1 MTTQQSLIQSGLA
14 PDKAHYWAECLD
26 GLPSLPA
33 LRWQQ
38 ASLALLQAGEAFAVH
53 RAVYQEIFSHD
64 DADAG
69 PPAAWSP
76 ATDDIA
82 AANITQLQREL
93 GLDSSEALHRWSVSY
108 RNEFWARAIELLGVR
123 FRQPYDAIVEA
134 DSGIET
140 PRWLPG
146 AKMNIADSC
155 FAHAPDAPAIIFQG
169 EDGPLQTWTLAELEA
184 LTNRVANGLV
194 AMGLTADDAIAID
207 MPMSAESVAIYLGI
221 IKMGG
226 VAVSIADSFAAGE
239 IAIRVRIGEAK
250 AIFTQDVITR
260 AGKSLPLYQRIV
272 ESDAPAAIVITTG
285 AGLTVDLRDGDCSWG
300 DFLSDD
306 DCFDAV
312 ASTPEATI
320 NILFSSGTTGDPKAI
335 PFTQTSPIKCAVD
348 GYFHHDIHPGD
359 VVAWPTNLGWMMGPW
374 LIFASLINR
383 AAMALYNGMPSGI
396 GFGHFVQDA
405 GVTMLGVI
413 PSMVRTWHETACME
427 DCDWSKIRA
436 FSSTG
441 ECSNAEDMLYLM
453 WLAGYKP
460 VIEYCGG
467 TEIGGGYITG
477 NVVRPGS
484 PATMNTLALGIDA
497 VILDDVGRTCT
508 NGELFLVPP
517 SIGLSNTLLNR
528 DHHEVYFA
536 GTPTTPDGSLLR
548 RHGDQIE
555 QLPNGYFRAHGRVDD
570 TMNLGGIKTS
580 SAEVERV
587 VAEVDHIVEI
597 AAIAVMP
604 AGGGPS
610 QLVLY
615 TVADAEVDVAALQAT
630 MQSAI
635 RQHLNPLFKISD
647 VVLIDKLPR
656 TASNKVMR
664 RVLRQQY
671 MDPAG
676 A

>member
-1 MTTQQSLIQSGLA
+1 MTTKQSLIQSGLT
-14 PDKAHYWAECLD
+14 PDKAQYWAKHLD
-26 GLPSLPA
+26 GLPSVPA
-33 LRWQQ
+33 VRWQQ
-38 ASLALLQAGEAFAVH
+38 AGAALLQAGEPFAVH
-53 RAVYQEIFSHD
+53 RAVYQEIFSHAN
-64 DADAG
+64 ADAG

-76 ATDDIA
+76 APGDIA
-82 AANITQLQREL
+82 TANITQLQQQL
-93 GLDSSEALHRWSVSY
+93 GLDSSEALHRWSVTN
-108 RNEFWARAIELLGVR
+108 RNEFWARAIELVGVR
-123 FRQPYDAIVEA
+123 FRQPYDAVVDA
-134 DSGIET
+134 ASGIET

-146 AKMNIADSC
+146 AEMNITDSC
-155 FAHAPDAPAIIFQG
+155 FAHAPEAPAIIFQG
-169 EDGPLQTWTLAELEA
+169 EDGPLQSWTVAELEA
-184 LTNRVANGLV
+184 LVNRVANGLA
-194 AMGLTADDAIAID
+194 AMGLAAGDAIAVD
-207 MPMSAESVAIYLGI
+207 MPMTAESVAIYLGI

-226 VAVSIADSFAAGE
+226 VVVSIADSFAAGE
-239 IAIRVRIGEAK
+239 IAVRVRIGEAK
-250 AIFTQDVITR
+250 AIFTQDVIAR
-260 AGKSLPLYQRIV
+260 AGKSLPLYQRV
-272 ESDAPAAIVITTG
+272 VDSDAPPAIVTATG
-285 AGLTVDLRDGDCSWG
+285 AALAVDLRNGDCSWG
-300 DFLSDD
+300 DFLPDD
-306 DCFDAV
+306 DCFEAV
-312 ASTPEATI
+312 ASTPETPV

-335 PFTQTSPIKCAVD
+335 PFTQSTPIKCAVD

-359 VVAWPTNLGWMMGPW
+359 VVSWPTNLGWMMGPW
-374 LIFASLINR
+374 LIFASLMNG
-383 AAMALYNGMPSGI
+383 AAMALYNGIPSGAS
-396 GFGHFVQDA
+396 FGRFVQNA

-413 PSMVRTWHETACME
+413 PSLVRTWHETACME
-427 DCDWSKIRA
+427 DSDWSKIRA

-497 VILDDVGRTCT
+497 VILDDAGRPCS

-536 GTPTTPDGSLLR
+536 DTPTASDGGMLR

-555 QLPNGYFRAHGRVDD
+555 QLPGGYFRAHGRVDD

-580 SAEVERV
+580 SAEVERI
-587 VAEVDHIVEI
+587 VAEVDHVVET
-597 AAIAVMP
+597 AAIAVTP

-615 TVADAEVDVAALQAT
+615 TVADSQVDISALQIA

-647 VVLIDKLPR
+647 VVVIDKLPR

-671 MDPAG
+671 IDRAG